1 MLLTDDFNPGLNTA
15 DPLIMHIDLNS
26 CFATVEQQ
34 ARPRLRGRPI
44 CVTNR
49 MTPNC
54 CIVTASYEAKRE
66 GVKVGMSFREAVKL
80 CPGLIMVETDPPKYH
95 YVYKKLMAIMQA
107 YSPLVQMRS
116 IDEGLL
122 DFSDVD
128 AAQSVDGL
136 ALQQRVTPRGGIPEN
151 VFAREKFLGR
161 APDAA
166 GPASTYSRRY
176 SIDEMVQIG
185 YAIKQKLRDEVG
197 CYMSCNVG
205 IAPNR
210 FLAKTAASLHKPDG
224 LDVIT
229 NKNLR
234 QVLSGLE
241 LTDLTGIA
249 YRNEARLR
257 AVGITTPLEFLNA
270 DVRTL
275 QKFVFQSICGI
286 DWYKRL
292 RGWEVDAVD
301 WGVKSIG
308 RQYVLE
314 KRGINENELMQR
326 LHYLTESTAMKL
338 RYQNKSARGVY
349 VYAKTIEGERWYNRR
364 KFATSTNA
372 NNELYRRV
380 AGLYRN
386 APPSQEIREIGLHT
400 YDLEDCDHAQT
411 GLFDGDT
418 EKQAWLT
425 TAIDQINFRYG
436 EFTVHSA
443 DTLRAKPIVKQKIP
457 FGSTRYFELL
467 CKRG

>member
-1 MLLTDDFNPGLNTA
+1 MLLTDSFNPGLNRA
-15 DPLIMHIDLNS
+15 DPFIMHIDLNS

-34 ARPRLRGRPI
+34 ARPRLRNRPI

-95 YVYKKLMAIMQA
+95 YVYKKLMAIMQG
-107 YSPLVQMRS
+107 YTPHVQMRS
-116 IDEGLL
+116 IDEGLM
-122 DFSDVD
+122 DFSDILSPSQ
-128 AAQSVDGL
+128 AQL
-136 ALQQRVTPRGGIPEN
+136 
-151 VFAREKFLGR
+151 
-161 APDAA
+161 
-166 GPASTYSRRY
+166 
-176 SIDEMVQIG
+176 SIDEMTQIG
-185 YAIKQKLRDEVG
+185 YGIKKKLREEVG

-224 LDVIT
+224 IDVIT
-229 NKNLR
+229 HKNLR
-234 QVLSGLE
+234 RVLGGLE

-249 YRNEARLR
+249 HRNEARLR
-257 AVGITTPLEFLNA
+257 SVGITTPLKFLDA
-270 DVRTL
+270 DVKIL
-275 QKFVFQSICGI
+275 QKFVFQSVCGI

-314 KRGINENELMQR
+314 KRGLNEQELMQR

-338 RYQNKSARGVY
+338 RYQSKMARGVY

-364 KFATSTNA
+364 MFGSSTNA

-380 AGLYRN
+380 VGLYRN
-386 APPSQEIREIGLHT
+386 APSSAEVREIGLHT
-400 YDLEDCDHAQT
+400 YALEDCNHAQT
-411 GLFDGDT
+411 GLFDGDI

-425 TAIDQINFRYG
+425 TAVDSINFRYG

-443 DTLRAKPIVKQKIP
+443 DTLRAKPIVKQKVP

-467 CKRG
+467 CKRE